1 MAVNNTG
8 ANAFKL
14 IKPKYIVA
22 TLFTGKETDEMS
34 PLGDTYI
41 LEDVV
46 RDTTSISQDDNETTD
61 IERETSD
68 TPITSIVTLGKWQ
81 LSSEVADTN
90 GTLLAGLCGFTYDSK
105 AKKAYAPS
113 SYEQKYAKIAV
124 AFTNPKDATKLT
136 AFVLPKVQLNS
147 KMTIESLN
155 SNLGRITLAGTA
167 QLVTVK
173 VPDGSSASTTKNIS
187 TPFWTEEEYTL
198 PTA

>member
-8 ANAFKL
+8 ANAYKL

-22 TLFTGKETDEMS
+22 TLFTGKETDETS

-81 LSSEVADTN
+81 LASEVADTN

-124 AFTNPKDATKLT
+124 VFTNPKDATKLT

-155 SNLGRITLAGTA
+155 SNLGRIALAGTA

-173 VPDGSSASTTKNIS
+173 VPDGSSTSTTKNIQ